1 MVDWVAQMT
10 QAAKGPL
17 VAEAHYRWVQKHLND
32 MPFDP
37 GMQTDKPDDDYN
49 LHNLTVSGS
58 AEQQQELTD
67 AINETLELE
76 MDEVQEETNPPFDP
90 ADEYSVMSE
99 WFASATFVGVPEGG
113 VLPGESIPELDDD
126 EED

>member
-1 MVDWVAQMT
+1 
-10 QAAKGPL
+10 
-17 VAEAHYRWVQKHLND
+17 
-32 MPFDP
+32 
-37 GMQTDKPDDDYN
+37 
-49 LHNLTVSGS
+49 
-58 AEQQQELTD
+58 LTD

-90 ADEYSVMSE
+90 ADEYGVMSE